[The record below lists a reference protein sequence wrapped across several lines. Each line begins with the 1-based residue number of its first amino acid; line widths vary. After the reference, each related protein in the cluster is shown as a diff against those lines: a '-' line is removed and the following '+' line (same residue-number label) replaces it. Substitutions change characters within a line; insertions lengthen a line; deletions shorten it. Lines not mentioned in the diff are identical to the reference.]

1 MLVIG
6 FGNAL
11 GNVGLHALPGRLV
24 PEELLGRVYGVK
36 ACLTGL
42 AIALGAFVT
51 PFAINLLGIRGALVA
66 LGLVAPL
73 LAALVWQR
81 VHAIHAGIAHRDQE
95 IEVLTGVEMFRPLPL
110 PAIDNL
116 ALNVADVRVAAG
128 QAVFR
133 QGDNG
138 DRFYVIEDGEVDVI
152 GDDRLIRTMR
162 AGDGFGEMA
171 LLHDAPRVAT
181 ACARTPLRL
190 RALDRLQF
198 LSAVNGYASSK
209 REAHALVHNRLAD
222 VAPRS
227 EPASGTGCNC

>member
-1 MLVIG
+1 V
-6 FGNAL
+6 
-11 GNVGLHALPGRLV
+11 
-24 PEELLGRVYGVK
+24 
-36 ACLTGL
+36 
-42 AIALGAFVT
+42 
-51 PFAINLLGIRGALVA
+51 
-66 LGLVAPL
+66 LGLVAPV
-73 LAALVWQR
+73 LAAVVWQR

-116 ALNVADVRVAAG
+116 ALNVAAVQVPAG

-133 QGDNG
+133 QGDTG

-181 ACARTPLRL
+181 VRARTQLRL
-190 RALDRLQF
+190 RALDRRHF

-209 REAHALVHNRLAD
+209 READTLVLNRLAD
-222 VAPRS
+222 VTPRS
-227 EPASGTGCNC
+227 QPTLIAA